1 MKSGYDM
8 KKLIRTIVSS
18 TTYQLSAIP
27 NEHNARDRQ
36 NFSRYYPKR
45 LNAEVL
51 YDAVNTLLDV
61 ESKFAGQAPGTRAVA
76 LPDNSYNQTTYFLS
90 VFGRPDSSSACECE
104 RTQEASLAQSLHLL
118 NAADIQTQ
126 LSRDQGRADALTK
139 DNRPDDDKITDL
151 YHIALS
157 RDPNDN
163 EVKFA
168 RSHLDKKTAEK
179 TGAEALKGKKEAYED
194 ILWALLNTKEFLFNH

>member
-1 MKSGYDM
+1 
-8 KKLIRTIVSS
+8 
-18 TTYQLSAIP
+18 
-27 NEHNARDRQ
+27 
-36 NFSRYYPKR
+36 
-45 LNAEVL
+45 
-51 YDAVNTLLDV
+51 
-61 ESKFAGQAPGTRAVA
+61 APGTRAVA
-76 LPDNSYNQTTYFLS
+76 LPDNSYNQSTYFLS

-126 LSRDQGRADALTK
+126 LARGNGRADRLTK
-139 DNRPDDDKITDL
+139 DTRPDDDKIADL

-157 RDPNDN
+157 RDPNAE

-168 RSHLDKKTAEK
+168 RSHLEKKIKSK
-179 TGAEALKGKKEAYED
+179 TGEAASQGKKEAYED